1 MIKYYLALA
10 LRSMQRNIVLT
21 VLMIAAIGVGI
32 GASMTVFTVLRT
44 MSGDPIPQK
53 SSELFVPQID
63 NWLPAHLNE
72 SPNLVGGLL
81 DQLSYRD
88 AMALM
93 RARQAKR
100 QTAMYGVSFTATPT
114 IAGAKPFIVRGL
126 AAYADFFPMFDVPF
140 RSGSAWTA
148 ADDAGRTNVVV
159 ISGKLADRLFPGGR
173 AVGRTIDLDR
183 RGYRIVGVLK
193 PWDPQPHFYDVPGG
207 AFSEAEDVFLPFS
220 TAIDR
225 QMPIYGDNNCDDL
238 PAPGWYGHLN
248 SECVWLQFWVELPT
262 AAAVQRFRQF
272 LYNYAADQ
280 RSIGRFRWAPRVNL
294 QNLHQW
300 LIGEKVVPDEM
311 RVSTLVAF
319 GFLLVCLVNSIGLM
333 LAKFSSR
340 AGELGV
346 RRALG
351 ASKADIFIQCLIET
365 AVIGAF
371 GGIAG
376 LALTVAGL
384 GMERM
389 ILTESAARLAHL
401 NVAMICTTF
410 GLAVFATVCSGLY
423 PTWRASRVQPAW
435 QLKAQ

>member
-1 MIKYYLALA
+1 MFKYYLGLA
-10 LRSMQRNIVLT
+10 LLSLKRNIVLT
-21 VLMIAAIGVGI
+21 TLMIAAIGVGI
-32 GASMTVFTVLRT
+32 GASMTVFTVLRA
-44 MSGDPIPQK
+44 MSSDPIPEK

-63 NWLPAHLNE
+63 NWTPEDLNE
-72 SPNLVGGLL
+72 SPSLAGGLL

-93 RARQAKR
+93 RAHRGVR
-100 QTAMYGVSFTATPT
+100 QTAMYGVSFTVMPT
-114 IAGAKPFIVRGL
+114 IPGARPFTATGRAV
-126 AAYADFFPMFDVPF
+126 YADFFPMFDVPF

-148 ADDAGRTNVVV
+148 AADAGRANVVV
-159 ISGKLADRLFPGGR
+159 VSAKLADKLFAGGR

-183 RGYRIVGVLK
+183 REYRIVGVLK
-193 PWDPQPHFYDVPGG
+193 PWDPQPRFYDVSDGS
-207 AFSEAEDVFLPFS
+207 FSEPEDIFLPFS

-225 QMPIYGDNNCDDL
+225 QMAFYGDNNCDAE
-238 PAPGWYGHLN
+238 PAPGWMGHLN
-248 SECVWLQFWVELPT
+248 SECVWTQFWVELPT
-262 AAAVQRFRQF
+262 AATARSYRRY
-272 LYNYAADQ
+272 LYNYAAEQ
-280 RSIGRFRWAPRVNL
+280 RSTGRFHWAPKVGL
-294 QNLHQW
+294 QNVRQW
-300 LIGEKVVPDEM
+300 LVSERVVPDEM

-351 ASKADIFIQCLIET
+351 ASKTDIFTQCLVET
-365 AVIGAF
+365 AVIGAL
-371 GGIAG
+371 GGIVG
-376 LALTVAGL
+376 LGLTVVGL
-384 GMERM
+384 GVERT
-389 ILTESAARLAHL
+389 ILSEDAARLAHL
-401 NVAMICTTF
+401 NSGMAFMTF